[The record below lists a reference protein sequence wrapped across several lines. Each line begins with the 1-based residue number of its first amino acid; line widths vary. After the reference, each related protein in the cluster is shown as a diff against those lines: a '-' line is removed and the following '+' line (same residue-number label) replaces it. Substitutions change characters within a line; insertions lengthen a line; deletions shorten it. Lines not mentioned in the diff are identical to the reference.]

1 MDSARLEPLLVKL
14 RELFA
19 DEYQRGAH
27 DALKRIVDVAQGT
40 SKKRTAPS
48 GATRRAPKQRAPR
61 GAPRALIE
69 RVLGKE
75 KQGASVSTVA
85 AAATSPVERLVSG
98 SAIRLELNR
107 GKKEKRYRVSK
118 GKWSLS
124 RPRQNAFM
132 RLSLARPNTL
142 TSPATQPALMQDPA
156 VASPAM
162 GLTLPASSLS
172 WCRTKVSCKRGG
184 RETGRGEPIPSSRSP

>member
-1 MDSARLEPLLVKL
+1 MDSARLEPLLAKL

-40 SKKRTAPS
+40 SKKPTAPS
-48 GATRRAPKQRAPR
+48 KPGAMRRAPKQRAPR
-61 GAPRALIE
+61 GAPRAFIE

-75 KQGASVSTVA
+75 KQGASASTIA
-85 AAATSPVERLVSG
+85 AAAASQIERLVSN

-107 GKKEKRYRVSK
+107 GKKEKRYRVNK

-124 RPRQNAFM
+124 RPVRN
-132 RLSLARPNTL
+132 
-142 TSPATQPALMQDPA
+142 
-156 VASPAM
+156 
-162 GLTLPASSLS
+162 G
-172 WCRTKVSCKRGG
+172 
-184 RETGRGEPIPSSRSP
+184 